1 VGRLQVHRRIVERED
16 DSTGEKVKECEIYL
30 GPYES
35 PDIPEQ
41 FLVVRT

>member
-1 VGRLQVHRRIVERED
+1 MKENED
-16 DSTGEKVKECEIYL
+16 GEVVKECEIYL

>member
-1 VGRLQVHRRIVERED
+1 MIDVNEDGSMQAHRTLV
-16 DSTGEKVKECEIYL
+16 S
-30 GPYES
+30 YES

>member
-1 VGRLQVHRRIVERED
+1 MISLQVHRKFVIRQD
-16 DSTGEKVKECEIYL
+16 NNGEMDCEIYL

-41 FLVVRT
+41 FMVVRT